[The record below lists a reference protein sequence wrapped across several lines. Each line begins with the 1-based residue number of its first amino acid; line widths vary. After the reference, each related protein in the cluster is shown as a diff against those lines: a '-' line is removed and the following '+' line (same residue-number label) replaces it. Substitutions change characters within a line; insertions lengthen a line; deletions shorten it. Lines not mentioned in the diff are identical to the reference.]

1 METILDQFKTK
12 IDALRSACDS
22 SLPPDIQMEVGNQI
36 NLFINQFNT
45 LTRLES
51 KYGDALFQTCQ
62 NEIEELIA
70 ICSDC
75 SSTYKTV
82 NTTEFA
88 NKVRENSVRL
98 NILQQRIAGKVFKI
112 KPSSNSL
119 AT

>member
-1 METILDQFKTK
+1 MESILDQFKTK
-12 IDALRSACDS
+12 IDTLRSTCETA
-22 SLPPDIQMEVGNQI
+22 LPSDIQIEVGNQI

-51 KYGDALFQTCQ
+51 KYGDALFQACQ
-62 NEIEELIA
+62 NEIKELIA

-82 NTTEFA
+82 NTTELV

>member
-1 METILDQFKTK
+1 MESILDQFKTK
-12 IDALRSACDS
+12 IDTLRFECGGT
-22 SLPPDIQMEVGNQI
+22 LPPDIQIEVNAQI

-51 KYGDALFQTCQ
+51 KYGDALFQACQ

-75 SSTYKTV
+75 SSTYQTK
-82 NTTEFA
+82 NLAELD

-98 NILQQRIAGKVFKI
+98 NILQQRITGKVFKI
-112 KPSSNSL
+112 QPSSNSL
-119 AT
+119 TT

>member
-1 METILDQFKTK
+1 METLLEQFKTK
-12 IDALRSACDS
+12 IDTLRSACGVTLS
-22 SLPPDIQMEVGNQI
+22 PDIQIEVSNQI

-51 KYGDALFQTCQ
+51 KYGDALFQACQ

-75 SSTYKTV
+75 NSTYQTE
-82 NTTEFA
+82 NTAELV

>member
-1 METILDQFKTK
+1 METILEQFKTK
-12 IDALRSACDS
+12 IDTLRSGCDGT
-22 SLPPDIQMEVGNQI
+22 LTPNIQIEVSNQI
-36 NLFINQFNT
+36 NLFVNQFNT

-51 KYGDALFQTCQ
+51 KYGDALFQACQ

-75 SSTYKTV
+75 SSIYTSEKTDE
-82 NTTEFA
+82 TLLKA
-88 NKVRENSVRL
+88 RENSVRL

>member
-1 METILDQFKTK
+1 MESILDQFKIK
-12 IDALRSACDS
+12 IDTLRSACDGT
-22 SLPPDIQMEVGNQI
+22 LPPDIQNEVGNQI

-45 LTRLES
+45 LTRLQS
-51 KYGDALFQTCQ
+51 KYGDALFQACQ

-75 SSTYKTV
+75 SSDYQ
-82 NTTEFA
+82 TENA
-88 NKVRENSVRL
+88 IELVNKVRENSVRL